1 MGALRQWIDLETLG
15 EVAGVSPQRL
25 RFVIHQGQ
33 GNAIHWRSSVL
44 IVRHI
49 HGRGGRSG
57 RRYEVRLDS
66 LPAELQLRFNAL
78 FSPSSL
84 PLFGPSAGQER
95 DWIYGLIS
103 PALKHENH
111 SRERGSAIAEI
122 AAQSHMHPNGKR
134 QTLSARSIQRYI
146 AAFEAQGLA
155 GLGRRKRADAGE
167 AAVILSRAWDK
178 AVPFDDE
185 TKERLAEELRQYVR
199 GLTKKGM
206 NGAQLK
212 LLAGTKLATLTRQAG
227 FEPGE
232 GAACCEVPQPFLER
246 EKHFRNVYKF
256 NTDRK
261 AHDDERRARVRRTR
275 DGLMPMDIVV
285 ADIHPIDI
293 YCTRDDGSLATPR
306 GIAWLDIAT
315 NRIFM
320 DVVLLEK
327 GEGITNAHVIG
338 SFMRMV
344 REWGCPRALY
354 YDNGSEYNWMA
365 FVGDALKLIDQQ
377 ARSYFDRVEPWAER
391 RSNIVQS
398 LPYNAPA
405 KPIEG
410 IFKVLEQGY
419 FRHIPGWV
427 GGDRMRKKT
436 ANVGKAPEPFPGSFD
451 ELRGVIQAQLASYHA
466 MPSGKR
472 SSLKGLSPNGSLSK
486 AIGAGWGMT
495 VVNPDAFRVAFSRPE
510 PRKLHQGVI
519 RYAGRLWTSDALMAH
534 QGNSVTLL
542 VPHYEEPCRL
552 AVLDDRDRFL
562 CWIEPDVPFGFLE
575 TDGARESARRDR
587 LQRQSLRDL
596 DRSAPDLDVLEERRV
611 AVAALPAPL
620 TAPIVA
626 TIGPA
631 EEHRELVEGMRE
643 TTTERADRQNREAQN
658 HLKQRRAL
666 LERLKRKEIANG

>member
-1 MGALRQWIDLETLG
+1 MNWLRAPDFGELAGISRQKAHRALSNALRGETWRG
-15 EVAGVSPQRL
+15 VAL
-25 RFVIHQGQ
+25 K
-33 GNAIHWRSSVL
+33 
-44 IVRHI
+44 VRVVQ
-49 HGRGGRSG
+49 GRGGRAGSY
-57 RRYEVRLDS
+57 YEVRLDS
-66 LPAELQLRFNAL
+66 LPADLQLRFNAV
-78 FSPSSL
+78 FSRETL
-84 PLFGPSAGQER
+84 PLFSSSAGQER
-95 DWIYGLIS
+95 DWIHGLIS
-103 PALKHENH
+103 PALEHEKG
-111 SRERGSAIAEI
+111 SRERGRAIVEI
-122 AAQSHMHPNGKR
+122 AAQRHMRPDGER
-134 QTLSARSIQRYI
+134 RTVDARSIQRWI
-146 AAFEAQGLA
+146 AAFEARGLA
-155 GLGRRKRADAGE
+155 GLGRRKRSDAGE

-185 TKERLAEELRQYVR
+185 AKERIAEELRQYVR

-212 LLAGTKLATLTRQAG
+212 LLASTKLTSLTRQAG

-232 GAACCEVPQPFLER
+232 GAPCCEVPQPFLER
-246 EKHFRNVYKF
+246 EKHFRHVYKF

-315 NRIFM
+315 NRVFM

-327 GEGITNAHVIG
+327 GEGIANAHVIG
-338 SFMRMV
+338 SFIRMV

-495 VVNPDAFRVAFSRPE
+495 VVDPNAFRIAFSRPE
-510 PRKLHQGVI
+510 TRKLHQGVI

-534 QGNSVTLL
+534 QGSSVTLL
-542 VPHYEEPCRL
+542 VPHYEEPDRL
-552 AVLDDRDRFL
+552 AVLDDHDRFL
-562 CWIEPDVPFGFLE
+562 CWIEPDVPFGFLD

-587 LQRQSLRDL
+587 LQRQSIRDL
-596 DRSAPDLDVLEERRV
+596 DRSAPDLDLLEERRA

-620 TAPIVA
+620 PAPIVA

-631 EEHRELVEGMRE
+631 EEHRELIEGMRE
-643 TTTERADRQNREAQN
+643 TTSERADRENQEAQN
-658 HLKQRRAL
+658 HIKRRRAL
-666 LERLKRKEIANG
+666 FERLKRKELANG

>member
-1 MGALRQWIDLETLG
+1 MRWLGARDLGELAGISRQKAHRALSNALRGETWR
-15 EVAGVSPQRL
+15 GVGL
-25 RFVIHQGQ
+25 K
-33 GNAIHWRSSVL
+33 
-44 IVRHI
+44 VRVVQ
-49 HGRGGRSG
+49 GRGGRSG
-57 RRYEVRLDS
+57 SYYEVRLDS
-66 LPAELQLRFNAL
+66 LPAGLQLRFNAV
-78 FSPSSL
+78 FSPETL
-84 PLFGPSAGQER
+84 PLFSSSAGMER
-95 DWIYGLIS
+95 NWIYGLIS
-103 PALKHENH
+103 PALEHEKG

-122 AAQSHMHPNGKR
+122 AAQRHMRPDGER
-134 QTLSARSIQRYI
+134 RTVDARSIQRWI
-146 AAFEAQGLA
+146 AAFEARGLA
-155 GLGRRKRADAGE
+155 GLGRRKRVDAGE

-185 TKERLAEELRQYVR
+185 TKERVAEELRQYVR

-212 LLAGTKLATLTRQAG
+212 LLASTKLATLTRQAG

-232 GAACCEVPQPFLER
+232 GAPCCEVPQPFLER

-285 ADIHPIDI
+285 ADIHPIDV
-293 YCTRDDGSLATPR
+293 YCSRDDGSLATPR

-315 NRIFM
+315 NRVFM

-327 GEGITNAHVIG
+327 GEGITNAHVIR

-510 PRKLHQGVI
+510 PRKLNQGVI
-519 RYAGRLWTSDALMAH
+519 RYAGQLWTSDALMAH

-542 VPHYEEPCRL
+542 VPHYEEPGRL

-562 CWIEPDVPFGFLE
+562 CWVEPDLPFGFLE

-587 LQRQSLRDL
+587 LQRQSLREL
-596 DRSAPDLDVLEERRV
+596 DRSAPNLNPMVELAAAMDAMPE
-611 AVAALPAPL
+611 ALP
-620 TAPIVA
+620 APIVA
-626 TIGPA
+626 TIGAA
-631 EEHRELVEGMRE
+631 EEHRELIKGMRE
-643 TTTERADRQNREAQN
+643 TSSERADRQNREAQN

-666 LERLKRKEIANG
+666 IERLKRKEIANG

>member
-1 MGALRQWIDLETLG
+1 M
-15 EVAGVSPQRL
+15 
-25 RFVIHQGQ
+25 
-33 GNAIHWRSSVL
+33 
-44 IVRHI
+44 
-49 HGRGGRSG
+49 
-57 RRYEVRLDS
+57 DS
-66 LPAELQLRFNAL
+66 LPAELQGRFKEL
-78 FSPSSL
+78 HGEPG
-84 PLFGPSAGQER
+84 PLLSHGAAAQADR
-95 DWIYGLIS
+95 DFWYHVIV
-103 PALKHENH
+103 PALAHPKG
-111 SRERGSAIAEI
+111 SRERAQAVRDA
-122 AAQSHMHPNGKR
+122 AAQERWRPGRKPFRVSER
-134 QTLSARSIQRYI
+134 TIQRKLDG
-146 AAFEAQGLA
+146 FETHSLA

-167 AAVILSRAWDK
+167 AAVILSRRWDQ
-178 AVPFDDE
+178 AVPFEDD
-185 TKERLAEELRQYVR
+185 TKERVAEELRQYVR

-212 LLAGTKLATLTRQAG
+212 LLASSKLATMTRQAG
-227 FEPGE
+227 YEPGE
-232 GAACCEVPQPFLER
+232 GATCCEVPQPFLER

-261 AHDDERRARVRRTR
+261 VHDDERRARVRRTR

-306 GIAWLDIAT
+306 GIAWLDLAT
-315 NRIFM
+315 NRVFM

-354 YDNGSEYNWMA
+354 YDNGSEYNWMG

-436 ANVGKAPEPFPGSFD
+436 ANVGKAPEPFHGSFD
-451 ELRGVIQAQLASYHA
+451 ELRGVIQAQLAAYHA
-466 MPSGKR
+466 MPTGKR
-472 SSLKGLSPNGSLSK
+472 SSIKGQSPNGSLSK

-495 VVNPDAFRVAFSRPE
+495 MVNPDAFRIAFSRPE
-510 PRKLHQGVI
+510 TRKLHQGVI
-519 RYAGRLWTSDALMAH
+519 RYGGRLWTSDALMAH
-534 QGNSVTLL
+534 QGDSVTLL
-542 VPHYEEPCRL
+542 VPHYEEPDRL
-552 AVLDDRDRFL
+552 AVRDDRDRFL
-562 CWIEPDVPFGFLE
+562 CWVEPDVPFGFLE

-596 DRSAPDLDVLEERRV
+596 DRSAPDLDVLEERRA
-611 AVAALPAPL
+611 AVAGLPAPL
-620 TAPIVA
+620 PAPIVA

-631 EEHRELVEGMRE
+631 EEHREMIAGMRE
-643 TTTERADRQNREAQN
+643 TSTQRADRVHREGQDALRQRLATINRI
-658 HLKQRRAL
+658 
-666 LERLKRKEIANG
+666 KRKSLPNG